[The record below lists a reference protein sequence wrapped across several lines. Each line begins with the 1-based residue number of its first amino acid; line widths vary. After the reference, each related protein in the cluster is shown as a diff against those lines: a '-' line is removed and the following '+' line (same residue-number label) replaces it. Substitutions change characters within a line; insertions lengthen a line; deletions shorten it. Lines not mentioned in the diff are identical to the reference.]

1 MKQRRKQQMAD
12 MTEDEITFAFR
23 RRIQLQAL
31 CHRVGQSV
39 PGHVVMRFR
48 KAGTWDREII
58 QPIPPSLLPVLTQTD
73 HPLRMP
79 VPAGPLVVVV
89 EDNTRG
95 IIDVSEHLLS
105 HDANIRHAA
114 LEHFLTAQSNE
125 ECWASPFVL
134 DLLKRNADAL
144 SREDESAWIGAGLA
158 LRDAIDRD
166 FRVNCAGVR
175 QASRLR
181 FEESYEEYLSKVIRP
196 RARCFEHDRPPV
208 WNPAEEAGQIRAKFE
223 EWSSL
228 DHLGMALNR
237 YLEFC
242 GYLPLAGELSAGTLI
257 AAWESRHPGHD
268 IWHAVWM
275 WTESCPSMLGQYH
288 AAHAF
293 LEHPHWIRSDGIK
306 RLLDV
311 VRGVIGSSES
321 ESSWVQAPLWQLR
334 AHLLQHYQ
342 VHLEASGPGLNS
354 EALAAAA
361 CWMTE
366 MVARLFHADPDH
378 VKKGCEFLL
387 KEVLP
392 LSWRRWSMARSRMAP
407 SPLRVANLYAPFIW
421 CDALLATAVR
431 RFADFPECEARDEY
445 RTFLITR
452 LTSAVCVGSLRVVGQ
467 SSAVYAFELPV
478 SPSDLGLPDTPT
490 DNHDYEVARQV
501 LAARRAIEA
510 GTGLKDLLSELQEL
524 PDGLSTFICVS
535 LRCWMID
542 RSHAESAV
550 RDLLND
556 NDWRRIVFHRLPLE
570 SLDKLISF
578 LTDWQLQQDD
588 EWLVRLPQLF
598 AFECE
603 NANEPARRE
612 LLLSATAVSAMAAD
626 VASPVV
632 RLLVGPQ
639 RIEIASQFGEW
650 QRTTREIACDSEPW
664 LAARVRGFLG
674 TIENSL

>member
-1 MKQRRKQQMAD
+1 MKRRRKQQMAD
-12 MTEDEITFAFR
+12 MTDDEIALAFR
-23 RRIQLQAL
+23 RRVQLQAL

-48 KAGTWDREII
+48 KAGTWDRDIT

-73 HPLRMP
+73 HALRMSLP
-79 VPAGPLVVVV
+79 DGPLVVVV

-105 HDANIRHAA
+105 HDSNIRVAA
-114 LEHFLTAQSNE
+114 LKHFLNAQSND
-125 ECWASPFVL
+125 ECWASAFLL
-134 DLLKRNADAL
+134 DILKRNADAL
-144 SREDESAWIGAGLA
+144 SREDESVWIGAGLA
-158 LRDAIDRD
+158 LRDEIDRD

-181 FEESYEEYLSKVIRP
+181 FEESYQEYLSKVIRP

-208 WNPAEEAGQIRAKFE
+208 WNPAEEAKQIRAKFE

-228 DHLGMALNR
+228 DDLGMALNR

-257 AAWESRHPGHD
+257 AAWEHRHLGHD
-268 IWHAVWM
+268 IWHAVWE
-275 WTESCPSMLGQYH
+275 WTESCPSVLVQYH

-293 LEHPHWIRSDGIK
+293 LEHPHWIRHDEIE
-306 RLLDV
+306 RLING
-311 VRGVIGSSES
+311 VRDIISSFETDS
-321 ESSWVQAPLWQLR
+321 ICTGAPLWQLR

-342 VHLEASGPGLNS
+342 VHLEAAVPGLNS
-354 EALAAAA
+354 EVVATSA
-361 CWMTE
+361 CWMAE

-387 KEVLP
+387 TEVLP
-392 LSWRRWSMARSRMAP
+392 LSWRRWLMARSRIAP

-421 CDALLATAVR
+421 RDALLATAVR
-431 RFADFPECEARDEY
+431 RFSDFPECEARDDY
-445 RTFLITR
+445 RTFLVTR
-452 LTSAVCVGSLRVVGQ
+452 LTSAVCVGSLRVVGR
-467 SSAVYAFELPV
+467 STAAYAFELPV
-478 SPSDLGLPDTPT
+478 SPSDLGLPDIPT
-490 DNHDYEVARQV
+490 DNQNTEAARQV

-510 GTGLKDLLSELQEL
+510 GTGLKDLLSELREL
-524 PDGLSTFICVS
+524 PDGPSTFLCAS
-535 LRCWMID
+535 LRCWPVD
-542 RSHAESAV
+542 RSHADSAV

-556 NDWRRIVFHRLPLE
+556 NDWRRTVFHRLPLGT
-570 SLDKLISF
+570 LDKLISF
-578 LTDWQLQQDD
+578 LTDWQLQQDE

-603 NANEPARRE
+603 NANEPERRD
-612 LLLSATAVSAMAAD
+612 LLLSATTVSAMAAD

-632 RLLVGPQ
+632 RLLVGPK
-639 RIEIASQFGEW
+639 RTEIAGQFDDW
-650 QRTTREIACDSEPW
+650 RQTTREIACDSEPW
-664 LAARVRGFLG
+664 LAARARGFLG
-674 TIENSL
+674 TIENVI

>member
-1 MKQRRKQQMAD
+1 MKPRRKQQVAD
-12 MTEDEITFAFR
+12 MTEDELVLAFR

-48 KAGTWDREII
+48 KAGTWDREIT
-58 QPIPPSLLPVLTQTD
+58 QPIPQSLLRVLTQTE

-79 VPAGPLVVVV
+79 FPDGPLVVVV

-105 HDANIRHAA
+105 HDVNIRLAA

-125 ECWASPFVL
+125 ERWASPFVL

-181 FEESYEEYLSKVIRP
+181 FEESYQEYLSKVIRP

-208 WNPAEEAGQIRAKFE
+208 WNPAEEAEQIRAKFE
-223 EWSSL
+223 EWSFL
-228 DHLGMALNR
+228 DDLGMALNR

-257 AAWESRHPGHD
+257 AAWESRHSGHD
-268 IWHAVWM
+268 VWNAVWK
-275 WTESCPSMLGQYH
+275 WTESCPSVLAQYH

-293 LEHPHWIRSDGIK
+293 LEHPHWIRRDGIE
-306 RLLDV
+306 RLLTV
-311 VRGVIGSSES
+311 ARGVIGSSES
-321 ESSWVQAPLWQLR
+321 ESSSAQAPLWQLR

-342 VHLEASGPGLNS
+342 VHLEASAPGLNS
-354 EALAAAA
+354 EVVAAAA

-378 VKKGCEFLL
+378 VKKSREFLL
-387 KEVLP
+387 TEVLP
-392 LSWRRWSMARSRMAP
+392 LSWRRWLMARSRMVP

-421 CDALLATAVR
+421 GDALLATALR
-431 RFADFPECEARDEY
+431 RFPDFPECEARDEF
-445 RTFLITR
+445 RTFLMTR
-452 LTSAVCVGSLRVVGQ
+452 LTSAVCVGSLRVVGR
-467 SSAVYAFELPV
+467 SSAAYAFELPV
-478 SPSDLGLPDTPT
+478 STSDLELPDNPT
-490 DNHDYEVARQV
+490 NNQNAEAARQV

-510 GTGLKDLLSELQEL
+510 GTGLKDLLSELREL
-524 PDGLSTFICVS
+524 PNGLSTFLCAS
-535 LRCWMID
+535 LRCWPVD
-542 RSHAESAV
+542 RSHADTAV

-556 NDWRRIVFHRLPLE
+556 NDWRRTVFHRVSLE

-578 LTDWQLQQDD
+578 LTDWQLQQDE

-603 NANEPARRE
+603 NANEPERRD
-612 LLLSATAVSAMAAD
+612 LLLSATTVSAMAAD

-632 RLLVGPQ
+632 RLLVGPK
-639 RIEIASQFGEW
+639 RTEIAGQFDEW
-650 QRTTREIACDSEPW
+650 RQTTREIACDSEPW
-664 LAARVRGFLG
+664 LAARLRGFLG
-674 TIENSL
+674 TIENVL

>member
-1 MKQRRKQQMAD
+1 MKRRRKQQMAD
-12 MTEDEITFAFR
+12 MTEDEITLAFR

-48 KAGTWDREII
+48 KAGTWDREIT
-58 QPIPPSLLPVLTQTD
+58 QPIPQSLLPVLTQTD
-73 HPLRMP
+73 HMLRMP
-79 VPAGPLVVVV
+79 LPDGPLVVVV

-105 HDANIRHAA
+105 HNANIRRAA
-114 LEHFLTAQSNE
+114 LEHFLTAESNE
-125 ECWASPFVL
+125 QRWASPFVL

-181 FEESYEEYLSKVIRP
+181 FEESYQEYLSKVIRP
-196 RARCFEHDRPPV
+196 RAHCFEHDRPPV
-208 WNPAEEAGQIRAKFE
+208 WNPAEEVEQIRAKFE

-228 DHLGMALNR
+228 DDLGMALNR

-257 AAWESRHPGHD
+257 ATWEHRHSGHD
-268 IWHAVWM
+268 IWHAVWE
-275 WTESCPSMLGQYH
+275 WTESCPSVLVQYH

-293 LEHPHWIRSDGIK
+293 LEHPHWIRHDEIERLIK
-306 RLLDV
+306 G
-311 VRGVIGSSES
+311 VRDIIISSEADS
-321 ESSWVQAPLWQLR
+321 ICTEAPLWQLR

-342 VHLEASGPGLNS
+342 VHLEAAVPGLNS
-354 EALAAAA
+354 EVVATSA
-361 CWMTE
+361 CWMAE
-366 MVARLFHADPDH
+366 IVARLFHADPDH

-387 KEVLP
+387 TEVLP
-392 LSWRRWSMARSRMAP
+392 LSWRRWLMARSRMAP

-421 CDALLATAVR
+421 GDALLATAVR
-431 RFADFPECEARDEY
+431 RFADFPECEARDDY
-445 RTFLITR
+445 QTFLVTR
-452 LTSAVCVGSLRVVGQ
+452 LTSAVCVGSLRVVGR
-467 SSAVYAFELPV
+467 SSAAYAFELPV
-478 SPSDLGLPDTPT
+478 SPSDIGLPDTRT
-490 DNHDYEVARQV
+490 DNQNTEAARQV
-501 LAARRAIEA
+501 LAARHAIEA
-510 GTGLKDLLSELQEL
+510 GTGLKDLLSELREL
-524 PDGLSTFICVS
+524 PDGLSTFLCAS
-535 LRCWMID
+535 LRCWPVD
-542 RSHAESAV
+542 RSHEDSAV

-556 NDWRRIVFHRLPLE
+556 NDWRRAVFHRLPLE
-570 SLDKLISF
+570 TLDKLISI
-578 LTDWQLQQDD
+578 LTDWQLQQDE

-603 NANEPARRE
+603 NANEPERRD
-612 LLLSATAVSAMAAD
+612 LLLSATTVSAMAAD

-632 RLLVGPQ
+632 RLLVGPM
-639 RIEIASQFGEW
+639 RAEIAGQFDDW
-650 QRTTREIACDSEPW
+650 RQTTREIACDSEPW

-674 TIENSL
+674 TIENVI